1 MPEASNAKKRKN
13 GGSIVFNT
21 SAAKTLLNLLTDSR
35 TKLTDSRTKLSRAKV
50 VVRSEST
57 RVGFESGEV
66 RNGISVYAARAREE
80 RYYSQT
86 DEGEGERKVCNT
98 NPR

>member
-1 MPEASNAKKRKN
+1 MPEASDARKRRN

-21 SAAKTLLNLLTDSR
+21 SAVKTLLNLLTSLR
-35 TKLTDSRTKLSRAKV
+35 GKLTSLRGRLSRAKV
-50 VVRSEST
+50 VVRRVST

-86 DEGEGERKVCNT
+86 NEGEGERKVCNT

>member
-1 MPEASNAKKRKN
+1 MPEASDAIKGRN
-13 GGSIVFNT
+13 GGFIVFNT
-21 SAAKTLLNLLTDSR
+21 SAVKTLLNLLTSLR
-35 TKLTDSRTKLSRAKV
+35 TKLTSLRGRLSRAKV